1 MSILLIVI
9 IVVVVIGVIPAMIIG
24 FVLTK
29 DGMARQKRIS
39 QMKRFRR
46 ERAGRQAPA
55 QRAGTPA
62 PSSERRGRR

>member
-39 QMKRFRR
+39 QMKRFRASVR
-46 ERAGRQAPA
+46 PDKPQY
-55 QRAGTPA
+55 
-62 PSSERRGRR
+62 SEQDRRTVV